1 MRNEAVRHKLFLST
15 TIVFFAIFGYIFE
28 VETNTNAAEL
38 NLRARM
44 KRHRCS
50 VVVHAGNVRTIN
62 ADAGICAA
70 EGERGLFGELETAG
84 ISRRAEGRSYGQGCR
99 SDLEGRVIHERLLK
113 NFIK

>member
-1 MRNEAVRHKLFLST
+1 MRNKLFF
-15 TIVFFAIFGYIFE
+15 IAAVIFFTGVLMIDILEIHADA
-28 VETNTNAAEL
+28 NTAEL

-44 KRHRCS
+44 QRHRRS

-84 ISRRAEGRSYGQGCR
+84 ISRRAEGRSYGKGRR

>member
-1 MRNEAVRHKLFLST
+1 MRNHLFLGST
-15 TIVFFAIFGYIFE
+15 VVLLASFVVDIFE
-28 VETNTNAAEL
+28 IQADTNRAEL

-44 KRHRCS
+44 QRHRCC
-50 VVVHAGNVRTIN
+50 VVVHTGNVRTIN

-113 NFIK
+113 NIIK